1 MDSHTDAAV
10 AEATPESPAVEQ
22 LPDATPE
29 EPSSFS
35 DALESAL
42 SKLSGEEPEATPE
55 PTPEPTNTPEVA
67 AVQPEEAPESATT
80 EPAET
85 ETEPETTEAKDPL
98 DSLTEDVGDDW
109 TPKAASRFKQLKA
122 ELKTNRSEVEQLRQ
136 TVKEQE
142 SKMQE
147 MSGLVENRDIDKLQE
162 TISSY
167 EQDKVFSDLEGTAA
181 YKEAVTNPLNHLL
194 NQAVEIAD
202 KNGSDAD
209 SLIDAIALQDQ
220 EQQDLAISK
229 VIPDATERD
238 RAKIYRIIEDI
249 GPILQRRDTLVQNA
263 EEALKEATGL
273 EEQRRNEQAAER
285 AQLRK
290 SVTKSVVEKV
300 SEKLPFL
307 SGVESVDME
316 AIQAK
321 AADVDPSVVHP
332 VDFAYNAVAAQLL
345 PTIVRE
351 YMSSRKE
358 AETLMDKLA
367 AYESAEP
374 TMSGTPAADGSTRP
388 HSDLSFA
395 DAIDAAL
402 GG

>member
-1 MDSHTDAAV
+1 MDTHTDAAV
-10 AEATPESPAVEQ
+10 AEAPPESPAVEQ
-22 LPDATPE
+22 LPEATPE

-42 SKLSGEEPEATPE
+42 SKLSGETEATPE
-55 PTPEPTNTPEVA
+55 PTPEPAATPEPTE
-67 AVQPEEAPESATT
+67 VQSEEATESKPT
-80 EPAET
+80 ETAET
-85 ETEPETTEAKDPL
+85 ATEPETTEAKDPL

-162 TISSY
+162 TISTY

-181 YKEAVTNPLNHLL
+181 YKEAVTNPLNDLL

-209 SLIDAIALQDQ
+209 SLIDALALQDQ
-220 EQQDLAISK
+220 EQQDLALSK
-229 VIPDATERD
+229 VIPDASDRD
-238 RAKIYRIIEDI
+238 RAKIYRIIEDL
-249 GPILQRRDTLVQNA
+249 GPVLQRRSTLVQNA
-263 EEALKEATGL
+263 EEALREATGL

-316 AIQAK
+316 AIQNK
-321 AADVDPSVVHP
+321 AADLDPGVVHP

-345 PTIVRE
+345 PNIVRE

>member
-42 SKLSGEEPEATPE
+42 SKLSGEPEAVSE

-80 EPAET
+80 EPVET
-85 ETEPETTEAKDPL
+85 EAKPETTEAKDPL

-167 EQDKVFSDLEGTAA
+167 EQQKMFTDLEETAA
-181 YKEAVTNPLNHLL
+181 YKEAVTNPLNFLL
-194 NQAVEIAD
+194 DQAVDIAD
-202 KNGSDAD
+202 RNGADSD
-209 SLIDAIALQDQ
+209 SLIDAIAIQDQ
-220 EQQDLAISK
+220 EQQDSALAKI
-229 VIPDATERD
+229 IPDATERD
-238 RAKIYRIIEDI
+238 KARIYRIIEDMN
-249 GPILQRRDTLVQNA
+249 PVLQRRNVLIENA
-263 EEALKEATGL
+263 EDALKEATSL
-273 EEQRRNEQAAER
+273 EEQRRNEKAAER
-285 AQLRK
+285 AHLRK

-316 AIQAK
+316 AIQNK
-321 AADVDPSVVHP
+321 AADLDPSVVHP

-351 YMSSRKE
+351 YVSSRKE

-388 HSDLSFA
+388 HSELSFA